1 MTWQDREAGEDP
13 MRRFGRPG
21 GDWRGLRPTFDNPM
35 SWAVTI
41 GRVAGISVRIHVFF
55 LVFVAVQLLQPA
67 FGTSPIHFADAVLMV
82 VILFWIVLLHEF
94 GHCAACRLSGGE
106 ADEILIWPLGGLAF
120 CRPEHR
126 WTAHL
131 ATALGGPLVNVAILG
146 VLSPMLGL
154 ATGLWWGVALPNP
167 FALHMPADVAD
178 SWLLRGLFL
187 ANAMNLVVLLFNML
201 LPMFPFDGGRVV
213 QAALWPPMGYARS
226 MRVAVYCGYVG
237 AIALGIVGLVLKE
250 LMVVMIAIFGFVTC
264 AITQRQL
271 EFTEQ
276 TLGFPVEAYE
286 PPRTSAWRKRRE
298 ERRAARERQEF
309 AAIDAIL
316 RKIAQRGMGS
326 LSGSE
331 KRRLRRATQ
340 RRRKDSE

>member
-1 MTWQDREAGEDP
+1 MSWQDREAGEDP

-35 SWAVTI
+35 SWALTV
-41 GRVAGISVRIHVFF
+41 GRVAGIAVRVHVFF

-67 FGTSPIHFADAVLMV
+67 FGTSKLTFLDAVLMV
-82 VILFWIVLLHEF
+82 VTLFWIVLLHEF
-94 GHCAACRLSGGE
+94 GHCVACRLTGGE

-126 WTAHL
+126 STAHL
-131 ATALGGPLVNVAILG
+131 VTALGGPLVNVAILA
-146 VLSPMLGL
+146 VLAPMLGL
-154 ATGLWWGVALPNP
+154 LTGLWWGVAFPNP
-167 FALHMPADVAD
+167 FDLYMPPDVSD

-187 ANAMNLVVLLFNML
+187 ANALNLVVLLFNML

-213 QAALWPPMGYARS
+213 QAVLWPPLGYARS

-237 AIALGIVGLVLKE
+237 AIALGIVGMVLKE

-276 TLGFPVEAYE
+276 TLGFQVEAYE
-286 PPRTSAWRKRRE
+286 PPRPSAWRKRRE

-316 RKIAQRGMGS
+316 LKIRQRGMGS
-326 LSGSE
+326 LTGSE

-340 RRRKDSE
+340 RRRRDSE

>member
-1 MTWQDREAGEDP
+1 MSWQDREAGEDP

-35 SWAVTI
+35 SWALTI
-41 GRVAGISVRIHVFF
+41 GRVAGITVRVHVLF
-55 LVFVAVQLLQPA
+55 LIFVAVELLQPA
-67 FGTSPIHFADAVLMV
+67 FGTTRMLFADAVLMI

-94 GHCAACRLSGGE
+94 GHCIACRLTGGD

-126 WTAHL
+126 ASAHL
-131 ATALGGPLVNVAILG
+131 ATALGGPAVNVAILA
-146 VLSPMLGL
+146 VLAPVLGT
-154 ATGLWWGVALPNP
+154 ATGTWWGVAVPNP
-167 FALHMPADVAD
+167 LGLHVPADVAD
-178 SWLLRGLFL
+178 SWALRWLFL
-187 ANAMNLVVLLFNML
+187 ANAMNLLLLLFNML

-213 QAALWPPMGYARS
+213 QAVLWPPMGYARS

-237 AIALGIVGLVLKE
+237 AIALGILGMVMKEPMVLA
-250 LMVVMIAIFGFVTC
+250 IAIFGFVTC

-276 TLGFPVEAYE
+276 ALGFPAEAIDE
-286 PPRTSAWRKRRE
+286 PRPSARRQRRE
-298 ERRAARERQEF
+298 ERRAAREQREF

-316 RKIAQRGMGS
+316 RKIRARGMGS
-326 LSGSE
+326 LTGSE
-331 KRRLRRATQ
+331 KRRLRRATERK
-340 RRRKDSE
+340 RRDSD